1 MKNIVFMTAV
11 KVPEYPLRSRP
22 YDYGI
27 ASWKKWCD
35 KNGAELVV
43 LDKPIHDD
51 DVMKINFHR
60 YYCFDIL
67 ENSGIKY
74 DKIL

>member
-27 ASWKKWCD
+27 AS
-35 KNGAELVV
+35 L
-43 LDKPIHDD
+43 
-51 DVMKINFHR
+51 
-60 YYCFDIL
+60 
-67 ENSGIKY
+67 
-74 DKIL
+74 